1 MPKEK
6 EIVIVSVGGSLI
18 VPDEIDVLFLKNFK
32 AVIERQIKKGRRFV
46 IITGGGKT
54 CRKYQQAA
62 RDVGP
67 LTTDDVDWLGIH
79 STRLNAHLMRTI
91 LRKYAEPVVAK
102 DPTKKVKMTK
112 PVLITAG
119 WEPGHSTDQDAALE
133 ARTLKAKKLINLS
146 NIDYAYTKDPKK
158 YPDAKPITE
167 ITWKN
172 FRKLIP
178 KKWTPGL
185 NSPFDPVASRECEN
199 NKIEVAILNGKHL
212 DRFESYLDGSPTI
225 GTIIR

>member
-6 EIVIVSVGGSLI
+6 DIIVVSVGGSLI

-46 IITGGGKT
+46 IITGGGKI

-67 LTTDDVDWLGIH
+67 LTPDDVDWLGIH
-79 STRLNAHLMRTI
+79 ATRMNAHLMRTI
-91 LRKYAEPVVAK
+91 LRKHAEPVIIK
-102 DPTKKVKMTK
+102 NPTKKVKMTK

-133 ARTLKAKKLINLS
+133 ARTLKATKLINLS
-146 NIDYAYTKDPKK
+146 NIDYAYTKDPNK
-158 YPDAKPITE
+158 YPDAQPIE
-167 ITWKN
+167 AISWKN
-172 FRKLIP
+172 FRKIIP
-178 KKWTPGL
+178 KKWSPGL
-185 NSPFDPVASRECEN
+185 NSPFDPVASKECEKH
-199 NKIEVAILNGKHL
+199 KIEVAIINGKHL
-212 DRFESYLDGSPTI
+212 DRFEDYLDGKQVI
-225 GTIIR
+225 GTIIT